1 MAIDVFNEEVVSFA
15 EAAKRLPK
23 VRNGKKL
30 HLSTLFRWAQAGKV
44 ANDGMRVRL
53 ETIQVGGTRC
63 TSLEALQRFFDRLT
77 GDQDVVTPPSITRPA
92 WLRRQKEAEEYLRK
106 ELGC

>member
-23 VRNGKKL
+23 IRNGKKL
-30 HLSTLFRWAQAGKV
+30 HLSTLFRWAQAGKI

-77 GDQDVVTPPSITRPA
+77 GEVEVITPPSTIKRE
-92 WLRRQKEAEEYLRK
+92 WLRRQREAEEYLDR
-106 ELGC
+106 ELG

>member
-30 HLSTLFRWAQAGKV
+30 HLSTLFRWAQTGKI
-44 ANDGMRVRL
+44 AKDGMRIHL
-53 ETIQVGGTRC
+53 ETIQIGGTKC

-77 GDQDVVTPPSITRPA
+77 VEAEVVTPPSVTRRE
-92 WLRRQKEAEEYLRK
+92 WLQRQKEAKAYLK
-106 ELGC
+106 KVLG